1 MMFDKSCICKRIII
15 YVMILLYLDKWTL
28 YFALVILIAIIATII
43 ISLYN
48 DKNKRE
54 NIFSTTFASHYYSQ
68 EQQREQPI
76 FATYNNCISFFTYD
90 FHVNVICHG
99 HIWKFDLPEELKIPV
114 AQSVDEYKSK
124 DVPLSAQAIFG
135 PVTVILYQ
143 YSANEF
149 QIGLNDK
156 IGEKRYPIS
165 KITP

>member
-1 MMFDKSCICKRIII
+1 
-15 YVMILLYLDKWTL
+15 MILLYLDKWTL
-28 YFALVILIAIIATII
+28 YSVFVILIALTAAII

-48 DKNKRE
+48 DKKERE
-54 NIFSTTFASHYYSQ
+54 NIFSITLASHYYGQ
-68 EQQREQPI
+68 HEQQREPPI

-90 FHVNVICHG
+90 FHINVICQG
-99 HIWKFDLPEELKIPV
+99 HNWKFDLPEELKIPV

-143 YSANEF
+143 YSVNEF
-149 QIGLNDK
+149 QLGLNDK

-165 KITP
+165 KTTP

>member
-1 MMFDKSCICKRIII
+1 
-15 YVMILLYLDKWTL
+15 MILM
-28 YFALVILIAIIATII
+28 ALTAAII

-48 DKNKRE
+48 DKKERE
-54 NIFSTTFASHYYSQ
+54 NIFSTTLASHYYSQ
-68 EQQREQPI
+68 HEQQREQQPI

-90 FHVNVICHG
+90 FHINVICQG

-149 QIGLNDK
+149 QLGLNDK

-165 KITP
+165 KTTP

>member
-1 MMFDKSCICKRIII
+1 
-15 YVMILLYLDKWTL
+15 MILLYLDKWTL
-28 YFALVILIAIIATII
+28 YSVFVILIALTAAII

-48 DKNKRE
+48 DKKERE
-54 NIFSTTFASHYYSQ
+54 NIFSTTLASHYYGQ
-68 EQQREQPI
+68 HEQQREQPI

-90 FHVNVICHG
+90 FHINVICQG
-99 HIWKFDLPEELKIPV
+99 HNWKFDLPEELKIPV

-149 QIGLNDK
+149 QLGLNDK
-156 IGEKRYPIS
+156 IGEKRYHIS
-165 KITP
+165 KTTP

>member
-1 MMFDKSCICKRIII
+1 
-15 YVMILLYLDKWTL
+15 MILLYLDKWTL
-28 YFALVILIAIIATII
+28 YSVFVILIALTAAII

-48 DKNKRE
+48 DKKERE
-54 NIFSTTFASHYYSQ
+54 NIFSTTLASYYYGQ
-68 EQQREQPI
+68 HEQQRDQPI

-90 FHVNVICHG
+90 FHINVICQSHN
-99 HIWKFDLPEELKIPV
+99 WKFDLPEELKIPV

-149 QIGLNDK
+149 QLGLNDK

-165 KITP
+165 KTTP